1 MKKTV
6 MNLAP
11 ASAIVKSA
19 LAGHSWIGLVAGGLT
34 YLICLS
40 GTLAVFYQELER
52 WEQPSVEE
60 RTGYEPA
67 AVEKALENL
76 AARVPELPEHVY
88 VTLPSP
94 AMPRLIVS
102 TDREG
107 WFVDRDGLLGEAAA
121 HDWTHLL
128 LNLHIYLH
136 LPSTVGLV
144 LVSSLGALLF
154 GLIASGFLAHPSIF
168 KDAFS
173 LRILGSRQLEQTDIH
188 NRLSVWGAP
197 FHVVIALTGAYFGLV
212 SPLLSV
218 VASAYHRGDERA
230 VSASVFGDE
239 PALDQKVA
247 PPEIAR
253 ALRNLETVAPQGTP
267 ILVTLHGPGTPRQF
281 IEVFATHPGR
291 LIYSENYRFDT
302 RGVYLGKAGFSDGEL
317 GRQIVYSSYR
327 AHFGHFGGFPVKVA
341 YAVLGLAL
349 TVVSVTGVNIWLA
362 RRKARDYL
370 DDLWAGL
377 VLGRPRRSR
386 FDGCDR
392 GPDRSTLDTP
402 LLASARRVGG
412 VGPSEARRGEERP
425 RTPRRV
431 GAAPERAPRRIPAQV
446 RYRGAEPRRFR
457 SERRPACS
465 GAHHGRP
472 REERAPLRRK
482 RYPGC
487 PGKERRLTRL
497 SISS

>member
-11 ASAIVKSA
+11 ASAIVKSS

-34 YLICLS
+34 YLVCLS

-377 VLGRPRRSR
+377 VWGAPAGLALTAVTEVLIGLP
-386 FDGCDR
+386 
-392 GPDRSTLDTP
+392 STLLFWLALGASAAWALRRRDEVKSARELRAASALLLSVLLVGYLLKFGIAALSP
-402 LLASARRVGG
+402 AAFGVNGVLLAAALTMAALARKGRHFAASDI
-412 VGPSEARRGEERP
+412 PD
-425 RTPRRV
+425 
-431 GAAPERAPRRIPAQV
+431 APEKSAA
-446 RYRGAEPRRFR
+446 
-457 SERRPACS
+457 
-465 GAHHGRP
+465 
-472 REERAPLRRK
+472 
-482 RYPGC
+482 
-487 PGKERRLTRL
+487 
-497 SISS
+497 